1 MVTQTRGYLCLR
13 VWWVWE
19 CVGPT
24 CEDLSSSLSGR
35 IGVRGAIHQALLK
48 RGIDPIPRDPWY
60 YPTARQYEIV
70 SS

>member
-1 MVTQTRGYLCLR
+1 MSLQ
-13 VWWVWE
+13 
-19 CVGPT
+19 
-24 CEDLSSSLSGR
+24 LSDR

-70 SS
+70 SFFQSANAHLSYSGNAV